1 MIYLK
6 QSTASQEVPLGHF
19 VDDSDGKTA
28 ETGLTISNTDIKIWK
43 TGATSL
49 ADKNSGGATH
59 MAGGVYY
66 AVLDATDTNTLGPL
80 TIFVHESGALP
91 VKVDCC
97 VLAANVYD
105 SLIGNSD
112 KLQVDSTQIS
122 GSSTAADNAEIVYDT
137 DFATNYSTAN
147 DKWQT
152 EADVTK
158 VDGSAL
164 ETASAGYFP
173 ADVRRVVGTSS
184 PLANFTDMYDGT
196 GYAGGTIK
204 LDVNTTTIEGS
215 DATDQINAACDTA
228 LTDYDPPTATEM
240 TSAFTEIKGA
250 TWDTTDTL
258 EAIRDRGDAAWTT
271 ATGFST
277 HSAADVWG
285 VATRTL
291 TADTNINYPSA
302 ADIRSEIDSNSTQ
315 LNAIVADTNELQT
328 NQDNWLTA
336 TGFSTHSDADVVTA
350 MQAVADDFKADV
362 SGIPTATENADALL
376 NRDMSAVSDT
386 NARSPLNALRH
397 IRNKWAISSSTL
409 TVYKEDD
416 TTSAWTS
423 SMSTA
428 TADPITGSDPA

>member
-112 KLQVDSTQIS
+112 KL
-122 GSSTAADNAEIVYDT
+122 
-137 DFATNYSTAN
+137 
-147 DKWQT
+147 
-152 EADVTK
+152 
-158 VDGSAL
+158 
-164 ETASAGYFP
+164 
-173 ADVRRVVGTSS
+173 
-184 PLANFTDMYDGT
+184 
-196 GYAGGTIK
+196 
-204 LDVNTTTIEGS
+204 
-215 DATDQINAACDTA
+215 
-228 LTDYDPPTATEM
+228 
-240 TSAFTEIKGA
+240 
-250 TWDTTDTL
+250 
-258 EAIRDRGDAAWTT
+258 
-271 ATGFST
+271 
-277 HSAADVWG
+277 
-285 VATRTL
+285 
-291 TADTNINYPSA
+291 
-302 ADIRSEIDSNSTQ
+302 
-315 LNAIVADTNELQT
+315 
-328 NQDNWLTA
+328 
-336 TGFSTHSDADVVTA
+336 
-350 MQAVADDFKADV
+350 KADV